1 MCWSSYTIQFGKA
14 VDKQFASL
22 YRTQSS
28 YITPVIVKDEVPQKT
43 DAFCCV
49 YTTKLNSCVEKWIL
63 FAEIVAFA
71 HSVSIFRPLSTVADD
86 KVFLRKHQTRRPN
99 AKESPHI
106 LATAN
111 CNCLKWQPFF
121 HKLNDNFSLRTKTND
136 TAQCSWYYKATKLSC
151 IYFDLLICILG
162 IIFLLSLLFHGSC
175 CFREAVCS
183 DFMLLQEFALLK
195 LKTGNVRK
203 RRMKTERNEKKRPVR
218 WEWTLEI
225 TTINLWLPF
234 YMLRVGLG
242 WILIKKWCS
251 DGHTTNT
258 VFIWTL

>member
-121 HKLNDNFSLRTKTND
+121 HKLNDNFSLRTKQMTLLNVHGIIKQRNYLVF
-136 TAQCSWYYKATKLSC
+136 TLISLSAFWALFFFFRCFFMVAAAFVKLSA
-151 IYFDLLICILG
+151 LIL
-162 IIFLLSLLFHGSC
+162 C
-175 CFREAVCS
+175 CCKNLRCS
-183 DFMLLQEFALLK
+183 
-195 LKTGNVRK
+195 N
-203 RRMKTERNEKKRPVR
+203 
-218 WEWTLEI
+218 
-225 TTINLWLPF
+225 
-234 YMLRVGLG
+234 
-242 WILIKKWCS
+242 
-251 DGHTTNT
+251 
-258 VFIWTL
+258 